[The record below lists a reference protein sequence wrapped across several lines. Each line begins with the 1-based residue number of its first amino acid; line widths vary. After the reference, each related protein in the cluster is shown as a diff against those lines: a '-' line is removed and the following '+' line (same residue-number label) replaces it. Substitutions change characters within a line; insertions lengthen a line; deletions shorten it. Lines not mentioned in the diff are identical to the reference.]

1 MATTKEILAG
11 EGGSNL
17 VETSIA
23 EKIWNKAFDG
33 SIVRRLTDA
42 EPISMGRNAIPV
54 QSVRPSAH
62 VLSEGEVKKSSK
74 YELGAKLIVPMK
86 AQVQVRMSEEFVK
99 TNPVNALA
107 HLEDEFAKAITRQID
122 LAVLHGKQAIDGTDI
137 NISGL
142 VSVSDTANEVT
153 VPADRALI
161 EDAVLDG
168 EELLAAGGF
177 YPSGYAFDPLG
188 VTRFSRA
195 ATSGQRAFPELNA
208 ANPRT
213 LSGFRGAYAAVS
225 PTVSGRVDSSTD
237 TGVLAIAGDWST
249 VKLGYNSDVEFE
261 VIEFGDPD
269 QSGRDLKAHNEL
281 MYRSE
286 VFFGYTILDKDA
298 FVLYKTESAGEPE
311 A

>member
-1 MATTKEILAG
+1 MATTNEILAG

-23 EKIWNKAFDG
+23 DKIWSKAFDG
-33 SIVRRLTDA
+33 SIVRRLTDQ

-62 VLSEGEVKKSSK
+62 ILSEGEVKKSSK
-74 YELGAKLIVPMK
+74 FELGAKMITPMK
-86 AQVQVRMSEEFVK
+86 AQVQVRMSEEFVR

-122 LAVLHGKQAIDGTDI
+122 LAVLHGKQAIDGSDI
-137 NISGL
+137 SISGL
-142 VSVSDTANEVT
+142 VSVSDTANSVT
-153 VPADRALI
+153 VPTDRSLI

-168 EELLAAGGF
+168 EELLAAAGF

-188 VTRFSRA
+188 ITRFSRA
-195 ATSGQRAFPELNA
+195 NTSGQKSFPELNA

-225 PTVSGRVDSSTD
+225 PAVSGRVDSSTD
-237 TGVLAIAGDWST
+237 TGVLAIAGDWSS
-249 VKLGYNSDVEFE
+249 VKLGYNSAVEFE
-261 VIEFGDPD
+261 VIEYGDPD

-286 VFFGYTILDKDA
+286 IFFGYTILDENA
-298 FVLYKTESAGEPE
+298 FVMYKSESAGDPE